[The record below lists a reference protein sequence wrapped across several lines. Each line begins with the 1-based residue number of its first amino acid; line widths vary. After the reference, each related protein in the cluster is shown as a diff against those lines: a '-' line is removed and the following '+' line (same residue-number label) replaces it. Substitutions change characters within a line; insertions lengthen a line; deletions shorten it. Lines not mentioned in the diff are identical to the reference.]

1 MHKSEDSAVDELL
14 QTYGE
19 TGGINYLAAAAT
31 LPSRLSIEN
40 SCTDLMSLMFPGF
53 RSEPLV
59 SSEDRAAITPVRV
72 RTLRARLKTE
82 ICRSLGKIPPNE
94 ATETEAEKFLT
105 KFFAELPNVRRLLWT
120 DIDAAFEGDPAARS
134 YEEIILAYPS
144 LEAIAIQ
151 RMAHLLYLRELPL
164 IPRIMTEWARSRTG
178 IDMHRGAKRG
188 S

>member
-19 TGGINYLAAAAT
+19 TGAINYLDAATT

-59 SSEDRAAITPVRV
+59 SSEDLAEITRVRV

-82 ICRSLGKIPPNE
+82 IGRSLGKIPPNE
-94 ATETEAEKFLT
+94 ATKV
-105 KFFAELPNVRRLLWT
+105 K
-120 DIDAAFEGDPAARS
+120 
-134 YEEIILAYPS
+134 
-144 LEAIAIQ
+144 
-151 RMAHLLYLRELPL
+151 
-164 IPRIMTEWARSRTG
+164 
-178 IDMHRGAKRG
+178 AKNL
-188 S
+188 